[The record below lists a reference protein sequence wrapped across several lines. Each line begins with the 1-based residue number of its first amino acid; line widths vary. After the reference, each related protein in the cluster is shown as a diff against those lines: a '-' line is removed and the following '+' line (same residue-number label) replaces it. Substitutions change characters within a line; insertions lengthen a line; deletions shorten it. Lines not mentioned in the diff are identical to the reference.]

1 PGASASIVVTDTP
14 DALERIARYLD
25 IENRALTRR
34 VRLVFEELTVALTD
48 QALASLDWNLIFAGT
63 RVAASLAVPALGT
76 APSGSL
82 GVGITQGP
90 LSGSEAVVRALGE
103 TGRLVRSSTVPMLT
117 LNRRPVTH

>member
-1 PGASASIVVTDTP
+1 
-14 DALERIARYLD
+14 
-25 IENRALTRR
+25 
-34 VRLVFEELTVALTD
+34 
-48 QALASLDWNLIFAGT
+48 
-63 RVAASLAVPALGT
+63 VAASLAVPALGT

-117 LNRRPVTH
+117 LNRRPVTHAVRTTFSYIDRVETTSMPGGAGVALPAVSVNQKEETVGSLLTVIPDAQ